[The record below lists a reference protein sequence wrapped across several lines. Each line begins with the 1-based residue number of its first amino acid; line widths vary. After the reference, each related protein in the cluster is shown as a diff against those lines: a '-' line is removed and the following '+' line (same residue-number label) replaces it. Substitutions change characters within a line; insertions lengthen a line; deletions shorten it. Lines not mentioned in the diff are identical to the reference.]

1 MQIYGDVVLLIN
13 ILVNSILFLLTAW
26 GTGISYSLW
35 RIFAAAAAGS
45 VYSLAEVFMDFGLLY
60 TVPAKLLVSAVLLL
74 LCFGKRPVKT
84 FLLLL
89 GVFYAASF
97 FLGGAILG
105 WLYFIQNHGWLERSQ
120 LALQS
125 VTWKQVSG
133 GLAVGVFLIYLVFK
147 RMLSRVE
154 ARNSLYQLVIDYAG
168 KAVQL
173 PAILDTGNHLR
184 TMLGRTPVI
193 VVDYQAL
200 ESILSEQAAQFLRET
215 PQEFWLSDFV
225 ECKDR
230 AWLQRVQI
238 IPYRSVGD
246 CSMILGFRPDRITV
260 LTPDREFQ
268 VDDVVVGMYPAELAG
283 DRSFRGLLPG
293 GIFAE
298 SHIISS
304 KIREAGSVCA

>member
-45 VYSLAEVFMDFGLLY
+45 VYSLAEVFIDFGLLY
-60 TVPAKLLVSAVLLL
+60 TIPAKLLVSAVLLL

-133 GLAVGVFLIYLVFK
+133 GLAVGVFLIYFVFK

-154 ARNSLYQLVIDYAG
+154 AKNSLYQLVIDYAG
-168 KAVQL
+168 KTVQL

-246 CSMILGFRPDRITV
+246 CSMILGFRPDRIIV

-283 DRSFRGLLPG
+283 DRFFRGLLPG